1 MASPEEIRQSG
12 LPPHDG
18 TLRLPEL
25 KGRVEIVRD
34 EHGVPHITAESE
46 HDLWFAQ
53 GFCHG
58 QDRLWQLERFRRF
71 ARGTLSELLGEP
83 LIGVDRFY
91 RRLGVQRHS
100 ERDWPLLGA
109 DARKIL
115 RWFSD
120 GVNAAIA
127 SFDELPPEFQVLG
140 IQPDWWSPVDSIAV
154 WRVIAFTQMRD
165 YHLKIFA
172 GAVHEQFGAEA
183 VKLLQPD
190 YPGEAPVIVPTGA
203 DADGLN
209 AQLSEILE
217 QSQDMVAAASDGV
230 GSNNWAV
237 DGEKSASGAPL
248 LAGDPHAVVQ
258 LSPVWYL
265 NHLKHQDF
273 DVIGASTPGVPGV
286 LMYGHNHHV
295 AWSVTNAIAD
305 VSDLFVERFNDDFT
319 QYEHEGEWYEPEIW
333 HETIEVK
340 GREHAIEEDI
350 LVTRHGP
357 VVSGGPGE
365 DGPAMAHQWSGHDVL
380 RTLETLPGSF
390 RARTVQA
397 YIDSQLTWS
406 GPPMNK
412 ILADMEGTIAYQLVG
427 DIPVRAHRGG
437 NPVPVPGWT
446 GEYDWIGTVPFEDLP
461 TSVDPDTH
469 YVATANNRVVDETY
483 PHYIGG
489 GTPWRAWRIETMLRE
504 RDDFDVAG
512 FQRMQLD
519 RQTMAAPMLSKA
531 LEELDVDEDLDR
543 YAQLLRDWDG
553 VLAPDSAAAA
563 VYQATGTAL
572 MRDVSSFLA
581 DLPAAAVGRSAWA
594 AWPSPNVLN
603 AITVGDSSIL
613 ELNPATRDQ
622 SWNDVFNRALR
633 AAVEQMRESQGDDAA
648 AWTWSGMHRHHFVH
662 NLGREAPGDAIFNLP
677 DVGLGGDSTTVFASG
692 VDGRSFQAKSGVSY
706 RMIVDLDDLARSV
719 WVLPPGQ
726 VGHPGSPHY
735 GDGVASW
742 LAGDYWSMSTRPEDY
757 AANAESTLVLEPE
770 SAADPDAKD

>member
-1 MASPEEIRQSG
+1 MPTHEEIRQNS
-12 LPPHDG
+12 LPPHEGMLQMRD
-18 TLRLPEL
+18 L

-34 EHGVPHITAESE
+34 EHGVPHITAELE

-71 ARGTLSELLGEP
+71 ARGTLSELLGES

-100 ERDWPLLGA
+100 KRDWPLLGA

-115 RWFSD
+115 RWFSE
-120 GVNAAIA
+120 GVNAAID

-140 IQPDWWSPVDSIAV
+140 IEPDCWSPVDSIAV

-165 YHLKIFA
+165 YHLKMFA
-172 GAVHEQFGAEA
+172 GAVHEKFGAEA
-183 VKLLQPD
+183 VRLLQPE
-190 YPGEAPVIVPTGA
+190 YPGEAPVIVPTGG
-203 DADGLN
+203 DATGLN

-237 DGEKSASGAPL
+237 DGEKSSIGTTL

-258 LSPVWYL
+258 LSPEWKL
-265 NHLKHQDF
+265 NQLKHQDF

-295 AWSVTNAIAD
+295 AWSVTNAMAD

-319 QYEHEGEWYEPEIW
+319 QYEHDGNWYEPEIW

-340 GREHAIEEDI
+340 GRELPIEEDI

-357 VVSGGPGE
+357 IVKGGLDE

-390 RARTVQA
+390 RARSVKA

-412 ILADMEGTIAYQLVG
+412 ILADIEGTIAYQLVG

-437 NPVPVPGWT
+437 NPVPVPGWISK
-446 GEYDWIGTVPFEDLP
+446 YDWIGTVAFEDLP
-461 TSVDPDTH
+461 TSVDPETH

-483 PHYIGG
+483 PHYIGV
-489 GTPWRAWRIETMLRE
+489 GTPWRAWRIEEMLRE
-504 RDDFDVAG
+504 RDDFGVAE
-512 FQRMQLD
+512 FQQMQLD
-519 RQTMAAPMLSKA
+519 RQTLAAPMLSKA
-531 LEELDVDEDLDR
+531 LQELDVDDDLDC
-543 YAQLLRDWDG
+543 YARLLLDWDG

-572 MRDVSSFLA
+572 MRDVASFLR
-581 DLPAAAVGRSAWA
+581 DLPAAAVGMGAWA
-594 AWPSPNVLN
+594 AWPSANVLN
-603 AITVGDSSIL
+603 AIAAGDTSIL
-613 ELNPATRDQ
+613 QLNPATRGR
-622 SWNDVFNRALR
+622 SWNDVFNCALR
-633 AAVEQMRESQGDDAA
+633 AAVERMSESQGDDVAS
-648 AWTWSGMHRHHFVH
+648 WTWSGMHRHHFVH
-662 NLGREAPGDAIFNLP
+662 NLGREAWGAAIFNLP

-692 VDGRSFQAKSGVSY
+692 VDTSNFQAKSGVSY
-706 RMIVDLDDLARSV
+706 RMIVDLDDFARSV

-735 GDGVASW
+735 GDGVTPW
-742 LAGDYWSMSTRPEDY
+742 LAGDYWSMSTRREDY
-757 AANAESTLVLEPE
+757 ATNAESRLVLEPE
-770 SAADPDAKD
+770 PQVDRDVQH